1 MSGKFRSK
9 SEFLKIENTFFTNC
23 KNLGYDESITK
34 EVWRQIE
41 SFSGYS
47 FSKAHS
53 ASYAVESYQSLYL
66 KTYYPLEFMVAVIN
80 NFGGFYKTEFYL
92 HEARRYGAH
101 IEAPAL
107 NYSGYMTRLE
117 EKTIWIGWIHVKSLE
132 KKLLT

>member
-92 HEARRYGAH
+92 NEARRYGAH

-117 EKTIWIGWIHVKSLE
+117 EKPFG
-132 KKLLT
+132 